1 MGKYQDID
9 SDVEDLEF
17 GSANSEFRLDDP
29 VLALEER
36 LLQQMDN
43 LRIIPTETQENVF
56 TGFTNSIMAL
66 REAARQKGNT
76 DKANFL
82 TEYLYDIRMR
92 MLTKFKDFIGIE
104 ANGNTFG
111 SVEGGG
117 ADFADLVQAFY
128 LFLIIYRKE
137 NLTNYITKT
146 ILNHKKEF
154 LATYKSRSS
163 RKNIGAQK
171 KYNSVSDASILV
183 ILDCLEDIINDVLEG
198 TVASEDFYKEFQ
210 VMCADNE
217 EEWQNAVLLD
227 ALELPVLPK
236 AFDSL
241 IKSLNDPINAETKH
255 LITLNVYQQLSE
267 TAFKNQ

>member
-1 MGKYQDID
+1 MAKYKELD
-9 SDVEDLEF
+9 SDVEDQEF
-17 GSANSEFRLDDP
+17 GTSNSQFRLDDP

-36 LLQQMDN
+36 LLQQMEN
-43 LRIIPTETQENVF
+43 LKVIPTESQEDVL
-56 TGFTNSIMAL
+56 TAFTNSIMAL
-66 REAARQKGNT
+66 REAARQKGDT

-82 TEYLYDIRMR
+82 TEYIYDIRTR

-104 ANGNTFG
+104 ANGNSFG
-111 SVEGGG
+111 SIEGGG

-128 LFLIIYRKE
+128 LFFVVYRKE
-137 NLTNYITKT
+137 SLTNYIVKS
-146 ILNHKKEF
+146 ILKHKKEF
-154 LATYKSRSS
+154 LSTYKNKSS

-171 KYNSVSDASILV
+171 KYASVSDASILI

-198 TVASEDFYKEFQ
+198 TVASEDFYKEFE
-210 VMCADNE
+210 VMCSDNE
-217 EEWQNAVLLD
+217 DEWQNAVLLE

-236 AFDSL
+236 AFDTV
-241 IKSLNDPINAETKH
+241 IKSLNDPLNAEAKH